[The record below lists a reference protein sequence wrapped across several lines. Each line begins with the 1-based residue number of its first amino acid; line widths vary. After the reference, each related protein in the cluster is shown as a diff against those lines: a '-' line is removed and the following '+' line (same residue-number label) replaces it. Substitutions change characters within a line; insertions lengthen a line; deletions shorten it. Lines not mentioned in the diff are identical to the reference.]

1 MSFSPDTGLVY
12 IPAME
17 VPMTYF
23 PDRFFEFEPGYYNL
37 GVVLIDTPPSL
48 QDRANLDKFLKTV
61 LTLEKGLSQE
71 NLQQMHGILTKLEDP
86 ARAITIEDLMQVHA
100 LMRKLV
106 RARLIAWDPV
116 RQKEVWRAEPVDM
129 WNGGTLVTAGNLV
142 FQGTGSAEFSAYAA
156 DTGERRWTSDSA
168 QTGIIAGS
176 VTYTVDGEQYVAVL
190 AGWGGA
196 GPLALGQM
204 ANLSGTNS
212 WRRGNLNR
220 ILVFKR
226 GGKDSL
232 PPLPPL
238 KPVPE
243 RRPEMPNVTAE
254 VVREGEAIFSRRCAV
269 CHGEQALGGGAS
281 PDLRHLDLEKYEL
294 GQWYGI
300 VIGGTAAHKGM
311 PNFSSI
317 FGVEGAEAIRAY
329 VIKRTNDEPAAARAM
344 AGGQAP

>member
-1 MSFSPDTGLVY
+1 
-12 IPAME
+12 
-17 VPMTYF
+17 
-23 PDRFFEFEPGYYNL
+23 
-37 GVVLIDTPPSL
+37 
-48 QDRANLDKFLKTV
+48 
-61 LTLEKGLSQE
+61 
-71 NLQQMHGILTKLEDP
+71 
-86 ARAITIEDLMQVHA
+86 MQVHA

-116 RQKEVWRAEPVDM
+116 RQKEVWRAERVDV

-156 DTGERRWTSDSA
+156 DTGKRLWTSASA
-168 QTGIIAGS
+168 QTGIIAGP
-176 VTYTVDGEQYVAVL
+176 VTYEVDGEQYVAVL

-196 GPLALGQM
+196 GPLALGQI

-220 ILVFKR
+220 ILVFKL
-226 GGKDSL
+226 GGEDTL

-243 RRPEMPNVTAE
+243 ERPVMPKVAAD
-254 VVREGEAIFSRRCAV
+254 VVRQGDAIFAKRCAV
-269 CHGEQALGGGAS
+269 CHGEQAMSGGAT

-300 VIGGTAAHKGM
+300 VIGGTAAHRGM
-311 PNFSSI
+311 PNFSKI
-317 FGVEGAEAIRAY
+317 FGVEEAEAIRAY
-329 VIKRTNDEPAAARAM
+329 VIKRANDEPAAARAM
-344 AGGQAP
+344 AGGQMP